1 MKNKIFNKILF
12 LIIIFSTMIFAL
24 SINNVY
30 AKIPDNY
37 DNVVEEKKYYNGT
50 IDDDFSSDK
59 IIVILSKKET
69 NKYKNYTISD
79 FPEID
84 CKSVIDLTSSSNEL
98 LKNENNNSNEQ
109 VLIDSIDF
117 CHVSWSFYLYD

>member
-37 DNVVEEKKYYNGT
+37 DNVVEEK
-50 IDDDFSSDK
+50 
-59 IIVILSKKET
+59 
-69 NKYKNYTISD
+69 
-79 FPEID
+79 
-84 CKSVIDLTSSSNEL
+84 
-98 LKNENNNSNEQ
+98 
-109 VLIDSIDF
+109 
-117 CHVSWSFYLYD
+117 

>member
-98 LKNENNNSNEQ
+98 LKMKIIILMSK
-109 VLIDSIDF
+109 
-117 CHVSWSFYLYD
+117 C